1 MVDEWVGDKLPPERV
16 AGFTRFYFVNANGI
30 RYGAL
35 GGEMDEVYS
44 RVSEGNI
51 DVLGI
56 AETKLDTT
64 MPCVLKTCHL

>member
-1 MVDEWVGDKLPPERV
+1 MVDEWVGDKLPPERA
-16 AGFTRFYFVNANGI
+16 AGSTRFYFVNVNGI
-30 RYGAL
+30 RYGVL
-35 GGEMDEVYS
+35 GGEMDVVGS

-64 MPCVLKTCHL
+64 MPCVLPEW